1 MITSGNTIEAVKFVS
16 NSTIRILYARWNCDG
31 VNAHCRCSIRIK
43 CFMSLKSKHDHKTFR
58 KFAEFQDWELRLMMR
73 NDDEI
78 ISRTMWEQ
86 VMFWYFNILL
96 SCKILPL
103 PIPREAYYND
113 YSGVKSVCA
122 NSRKPSF
129 ISISNINQIDSW
141 GWKSNRNIRTNGH
154 TRHIKIFVI
163 LIFGF
168 FHHQVFPNA
177 RKRIFFVA
185 HN

>member
-1 MITSGNTIEAVKFVS
+1 MIIKHFENSLNLKIE
-16 NSTIRILYARWNCDG
+16 NWG
-31 VNAHCRCSIRIK
+31 WW
-43 CFMSLKSKHDHKTFR
+43 
-58 KFAEFQDWELRLMMR
+58 WEIMMKLLLT
-73 NDDEI
+73 
-78 ISRTMWEQ
+78 RTMWEQ

-103 PIPREAYYND
+103 PFPREAYYND

-177 RKRIFFVA
+177 RKRIFFFCA
-185 HN
+185 QLRYEERGN